1 MSALSD
7 NERFG
12 LTFLEAMSS
21 GTGVLATDA
30 GAWEKIVRS
39 AVDGYIVP
47 VNDQQAV
54 IEKMDLLLSDQ

>member
-1 MSALSD
+1 MSALRD
-7 NERFG
+7 NKRFG

-21 GTGVLATDA
+21 GTGVLATYA
-30 GAWEKIVRS
+30 GAWEEIVRS